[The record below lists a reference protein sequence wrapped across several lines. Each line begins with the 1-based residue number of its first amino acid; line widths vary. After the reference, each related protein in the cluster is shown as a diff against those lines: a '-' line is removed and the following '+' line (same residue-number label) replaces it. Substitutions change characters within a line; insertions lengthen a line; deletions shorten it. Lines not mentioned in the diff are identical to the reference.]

1 MSFRRLWWATGC
13 TSIGTGAATTALPL
27 LAVSLSP
34 DPRHVTLVAAA
45 TYLPWLLFAL
55 PAGALLD
62 RGDRI
67 GLMWRAQAV
76 QVLLVG
82 LLAALGHLGL
92 AVVVLLAFTIGAC
105 EVLVGNGAQ
114 TVVPDLV
121 APASL
126 HRANSAQQ
134 AVTTIGQQFAGPPL
148 GSALFAVAAALPFG
162 LHAAALTAS
171 TVLLATLPRTTH
183 PRPTGTAMTDGLR
196 WLARDRLLRTLALLL
211 GANTFAGQLANAT
224 LVLLATQDL
233 RLDATGYGLLL
244 TAAAFGSVLAG
255 LVTPWLLR
263 TVGDTRALV
272 ASLVLNAGV
281 FAGIGLSP
289 NATVLAVLLA
299 TNGFLTTIWSV
310 VTVSARQQLVPPGLL
325 GRVNSAYRALGWG
338 LMPLGAL
345 AGGFVA
351 HGFGLRAPYLL
362 AAALRLIA
370 LLLALPVLRRQ
381 ET

>member
-13 TSIGTGAATTALPL
+13 TSISTGVSGTAIPL

-45 TYLPWLLFAL
+45 GFLPWLLFAL
-55 PAGALLD
+55 PAGAMLD

-76 QVLLVG
+76 QVVLVG

-92 AVVVLLAFTIGAC
+92 AVLVLLAFTIGAC
-105 EVLVGNGAQ
+105 EVPVGNGTQ

-121 APASL
+121 APESL

-171 TVLLATLPRTTH
+171 AVLLATLPRATRPLP
-183 PRPTGTAMTDGLR
+183 PRTAMTDGLR
-196 WLARDRLLRTLALLL
+196 WLARHRLLRTLALLL
-211 GANTFAGQLANAT
+211 GANTFAGQLANST

-233 RLDATGYGLLL
+233 RLGATGYGLLL
-244 TAAAFGSVLAG
+244 TAAAIGSVLAG
-255 LVTPWLLR
+255 LTTAKLLR
-263 TVGDTRALV
+263 VIGETRALV
-272 ASLVLNAGV
+272 ASLSLNAVV
-281 FAGIGLSP
+281 FAGIGLAP
-289 NATVLAVLLA
+289 NATALAFLLA
-299 TNGFLTTIWSV
+299 GNGFLTTIWSV

-351 HGFGLRAPYLL
+351 HGFGLRAPYLVT
-362 AAALRLIA
+362 AALRLAA